1 MDALQEFEE
10 PVFKYQQTG
19 ILKKNIAGILDTIVI
34 FIIADLLATLVIPVG
49 FLGPYL
55 NSVKI
60 ALYYL
65 IVFILYRLVS
75 ISFLSSTIGMR
86 LLRCQ
91 YMHEGNLKLTVKEK
105 VLAAL
110 MVYINGISMYNLK

>member
-75 ISFLSSTIGMR
+75 ILFLSSTIGMR

-91 YMHEGNLKLTVKEK
+91 YMHEGNLKLTTKEK
-105 VLAAL
+105 ILAAL
-110 MVYINGISMYNLK
+110 MVYINGIRMYNLK